1 MPEMRSNDQKL
12 GDAIKEMLKLYRLD
26 EKIDEHKLIRSWEK
40 AVGPMIARHTTDI
53 YISNKK
59 LVVTIDSAALRQELM
74 YARSR
79 IINDLN
85 DMVGTQVAE
94 ELVLR

>member
-1 MPEMRSNDQKL
+1 MRNDNNQKL

-26 EKIDEHKLIRSWEK
+26 EKIDEHLLIRSWEK

-59 LVVTIDSAALRQELM
+59 LVVTIDSAPLRQELL
-74 YARSR
+74 YERNK
-79 IINDLN
+79 IIKDLN
-85 DMVGTQVAE
+85 AMVGSQVAN

>member
-1 MPEMRSNDQKL
+1 MRDNNQKL

-26 EKIDEHKLIRSWEK
+26 EKLDEHLLVRSWEK

-53 YISNKK
+53 YIANKK
-59 LVVTIDSAALRQELM
+59 LVVTIDSAPLRQELL
-74 YARSR
+74 YERNK
-79 IINDLN
+79 IIKDMNA
-85 DMVGTQVAE
+85 MVGSNVAE

>member
-1 MPEMRSNDQKL
+1 MRDHNNQKL

-59 LVVTIDSAALRQELM
+59 LVVTIDSAPLRQELL
-74 YARSR
+74 YERKK
-79 IINDLN
+79 IIKDLN
-85 DMVGTQVAE
+85 AMVGSQVAE

>member
-1 MPEMRSNDQKL
+1 MRSSNDQKL
-12 GDAIKEMLKLYRLD
+12 GDAIKEMLRLYRLD
-26 EKIDEHKLIRSWEK
+26 DKIDEHKLIRSWEK

-53 YISNKK
+53 YIADKK
-59 LVVTIDSAALRQELM
+59 LIVAIDSSVVRNELL

-85 DMVGTQVAE
+85 AIVGAQVVT